1 MNESLDTN
9 ANAHANA
16 HVSIAKDDINM
27 KNKSLRGGPI
37 SGRYLR
43 FQKEEP
49 KDMTIII
56 TPPLRA
62 HLPLSL

>member
-9 ANAHANA
+9 ANA

-62 HLPLSL
+62 HIPLSL